1 MRVVT
6 IVCLTLLLGLT
17 GSFVSAETFYVNNT
31 GGSDLNNGLSESNQ
45 GHRVGPTRS
54 ISGALS
60 LTQRGDRIVVANTGV
75 DYVECITVQGR
86 RNSGYS
92 SMPFVI
98 EGNGATLKGIAPIPA
113 HRWEVVKGDT
123 YRYEPPRGGYQ
134 SIFINGELAEQMPR
148 CDGRYATTNLK
159 PNQWCRSNGGIH
171 FATEKGKQPSA
182 YALSYAKHPVGITLY
197 NVEHVVIRDLNV
209 RGFKLDGINA
219 HDNVRD
225 CVLAEI
231 SSTGNGRSGIS
242 IGGASTVRVFASES
256 QDNGEVQLRTDG
268 WSTTRVADTTLVA
281 KDGFEWTRNTNA
293 FGNGARLFVDDE
305 LQTDIVSPSPESS
318 GPGAA
323 RGPVD
328 VASPEDPGNDADG
341 NPDLKE
347 DPNAPNVTDI
357 NPLAIPEEDGENE
370 SPARPNA
377 EELPAPEGDP
387 FGDPFG
393 DVIDDI

>member
-17 GSFVSAETFYVNNT
+17 GSLVSAETFYVNNT

-60 LTQRGDRIVVANTGV
+60 RTQRGDRIVVANTGV
-75 DYVECITVQGR
+75 DYVECITLQGR
-86 RNSGYS
+86 KNSGYS

-113 HRWEVVKGDT
+113 HRWEVVKADI

-148 CDGRYATTNLK
+148 CDGSSVTTNLK

-171 FATEKGKQPSA
+171 FATEKGKLPSV

-209 RGFKLDGINA
+209 RGFRLDGINA
-219 HDNVRD
+219 HGNARD
-225 CVLAEI
+225 CVLAKI
-231 SSTGNGRSGIS
+231 TSTGNGRSGIS
-242 IGGASTVRVFASES
+242 IGGASTVSVLNSEVR
-256 QDNGEVQLRTDG
+256 DNGEVELRADG
-268 WSTTRVADTTLVA
+268 WSTTRVLETRLVST
-281 KDGFEWTRNTNA
+281 DGLEWTRTTNA

-305 LQTDIVSPSPESS
+305 LQS
-318 GPGAA
+318 
-323 RGPVD
+323 D
-328 VASPEDPGNDADG
+328 VASPLPNSPLLGVAKDSVQVASQEDPGNDANAG
-341 NPDLKE
+341 FETVGQQPKAPD
-347 DPNAPNVTDI
+347 ATDI
-357 NPLAIPEEDGENE
+357 NPPTIPEEDGVND
-370 SPARPNA
+370 PARRNA
-377 EELPAPEGDP
+377 EQLPAPEGHP

-393 DVIDDI
+393 EVIDAI

>member
-92 SMPFVI
+92 AMPFVI

-113 HRWEVVKGDT
+113 HRWEVVKGDI

-134 SIFINGELAEQMPR
+134 SIFINGELASQMPR
-148 CDGRYATTNLK
+148 CDGSSVTTNLK

-219 HDNVRD
+219 HGNARD
-225 CVLAEI
+225 CVLAKI
-231 SSTGNGRSGIS
+231 TSTGNGRSGIS
-242 IGGASTVRVFASES
+242 VGGASTVRILESEL
-256 QDNGEVQLRTDG
+256 QDNGEVQLRADG
-268 WSTTRVADTTLVA
+268 WSKTRVVDTTLVA
-281 KDGFEWTRNTNA
+281 NHGPEWTRTTNA

-305 LQTDIVSPSPESS
+305 LQS
-318 GPGAA
+318 
-323 RGPVD
+323 D
-328 VASPEDPGNDADG
+328 VASPAPKSPHLGATKKPVDLPNG
-341 NPDLKE
+341 PD
-347 DPNAPNVTDI
+347 V
-357 NPLAIPEEDGENE
+357 
-370 SPARPNA
+370 
-377 EELPAPEGDP
+377 EELPAPEGRL
-387 FGDPFG
+387 FGEPRG
-393 DVIDDI
+393 DAIDDV